1 MGEEQPFKLFT
12 KPKLESSSLLVAWNQ
27 DAGRVGSKV
36 ADYLIRKLKSREFAD
51 IVPEGFFSLGGVSV
65 EDDVAQFPDS
75 RFYWCQGK
83 SLVILKSDVPR
94 YDWYGFLSLVLDI
107 AEKYCKVKEIY
118 TVGGMVSPGAHT
130 TPRTL
135 LSVANSAEMKSML
148 SHHELVSDM
157 DYETQDGQRPT
168 FSSFLLWV
176 AKRRNI
182 AGASL
187 WVPVPFYLLAVEDP
201 QACKKV
207 LEFFDGRFG
216 LNIDF
221 SDMDEEVAKQNEN
234 IAQGRSQF
242 PELDNYISKLESNLG
257 LTVDESEKLVKQI
270 EEWLRRRH

>member
-1 MGEEQPFKLFT
+1 MGEGQPFKLFT

-27 DAGRVGSKV
+27 DAGRVGPRV
-36 ADYLIRKLKSREFAD
+36 ADYLNRKLRSREFAD
-51 IVPEGFFSLGGVSV
+51 IAPEGFFSLGGVLV

-75 RFYWCQGK
+75 RFYLCQEK

-94 YDWYGFLSLVLDI
+94 YDWYGFLNLVLDI

-130 TPRTL
+130 TQRIL
-135 LSVANSAEMKSML
+135 LSVANSAEMKGML

-201 QACKKV
+201 QACKEV
-207 LEFFDGRFG
+207 LDFFNGRLE

-234 IAQGRSQF
+234 IAQVRSQF

-270 EEWLRRRH
+270 EELLRKRH